1 MNKKLNYGLLAA
13 AALLALANL
22 PAIGI
27 TFLAAAAYLH
37 YLSIRT
43 SLITESNR
51 ELELSGILFRFV
63 YSLAAGAFMIVYADE
78 SIAALL
84 LPTALVLPVVLESS
98 VINLIQFS
106 MPTHMVA
113 NLKVP
118 MAKLPQVFAALL
130 LPTSLAVILDAAA
143 LTLFDLDFAT
153 FSILILVLWVVAWIP
168 QAFFVL
174 GRRYLQNLRP
184 RMFGL
189 VMAKLNAKNPKHA
202 FYFDGPAD
210 AIHHV
215 TMWTKQ
221 MESLDDPYFVIVRAR
236 VNVRLIAERVKVPV
250 VWARSLEELDELVDK
265 VKSLKVVFYANNGA
279 RNTHMVRFNN
289 LTHVQLLHGESDKP
303 PSYNPITAMYDKVF
317 VAGQGAVER
326 YRRHGVKISDSKFEI
341 ISRPQLTELQ
351 VQTSAPTEKA
361 KTVLYAPTW
370 GGHFGDT
377 DFTSIFNG
385 VEIVN
390 ALIEQGVKIIFRPHP
405 YSKNNPNEREEIEK
419 IDRVL
424 AAASTGDVKHV
435 YGAAATTK
443 LSINE
448 CINQSD
454 ALVSDISSV
463 VGDYL
468 FTNKPF
474 AIFTGTDDFAAFESV
489 NPLTALGYL
498 VSGDLAN
505 LKDVLTDMLS
515 KDSQRSK
522 RLAGREYFLSSAT
535 TEELPG
541 LFNEAVKKIL
551 AK

>member
-13 AALLALANL
+13 AAALALANL
-22 PAIGI
+22 PVIGI

-43 SLITESNR
+43 SLITETNR
-51 ELELSGILFRFV
+51 ELELGGILYRFI
-63 YSLAAGAFMIVYADE
+63 YSLAAGAFMITYADE
-78 SIAALL
+78 SLAALL

-143 LTLFDLDFAT
+143 LTLFDLDFKI
-153 FSILILVLWVVAWIP
+153 FSILILLLWVIAWIP

-174 GRRYLQNLRP
+174 GRRYLQSLRP

-189 VMAKLNAKNPKHA
+189 VMAKLNAKSPKHA

-221 MESLDDPYFVIVRAR
+221 MESLDDPYFVIVRSR
-236 VNVRLIAERVKVPV
+236 VNVRLIADRVKVPV

-326 YRRHGVKISDSKFEI
+326 YRRHGVKISESKFEI
-341 ISRPQLTELQ
+341 ISRPQLTELK

-385 VEIVN
+385 IEIVN
-390 ALIEQGVKIIFRPHP
+390 ALIEQGVKVIFRPHP
-405 YSKNNPNEREEIEK
+405 YSKNNQNEREEIEK

-424 AAASTGDVKHV
+424 AAASTGEIKHV
-435 YGAAATTK
+435 HGQAATTK

-474 AIFTGTDDFAAFESV
+474 AIFTGSDDFAAFESI

-498 VSGDLAN
+498 VSGDLSN
-505 LKDVLTDMLS
+505 LNDVLTDMLHE
-515 KDSQRSK
+515 DSQRAK
-522 RLAGREYFLSSAT
+522 RLAGREYFLSGAS